1 MKKVLL
7 ALSLFSV
14 ALLGVADTSDYI
26 WNQQFEKKMVKAE
39 AGNLKAQ
46 YDVGNM
52 YLKGQGTTRDAKE
65 AYKWFKKAAEK
76 GYSRAQYK
84 LGYLYHRG
92 EGTKQN
98 HGKGFKWVNKSAQQ
112 SYKPA
117 MYYLGKLYAA
127 GEGVKQD
134 INKALAWHKK
144 SYAAG
149 YNPAKRE
156 IERLEAKL
164 ALQKQRQVA
173 FDPRPTPVAKV
184 VRAKPKAKPRP
195 KPKVKARKVKTV
207 KLNEKIVKD
216 IILSNQWQLKGKPAL
231 LLPSKM
237 TTCKQKLN
245 KLRCESK
252 EMEYNES
259 YGVISYIVQTSF
271 SNFTNRGE
279 FTGEYNKNIT
289 LIFPDDPDD
298 PDLVIPL
305 EYGPQK
311 KELMR
316 CKIMGRDVTCY
327 RGEKREKVTYR
338 KI

>member
-1 MKKVLL
+1 MKKILLVLCL
-7 ALSLFSV
+7 LSV
-14 ALLGVADTSDYI
+14 ASVGVADTSDYI
-26 WNQQFEKKMVKAE
+26 WNQQFEKKMIKAE
-39 AGNLKAQ
+39 TGNLKAQ

-52 YLKGQGTTRDAKE
+52 YLKGQGTAVNAKE
-65 AYKWFKKAAEK
+65 AFKWFKKAAEK

-98 HGKGFKWVNKSAQQ
+98 HSKGFKWVNKSAQQ

-117 MYYLGKLYAA
+117 MYYVGKLYAV
-127 GEGVKQD
+127 GEGVNKN
-134 INKALAWHKK
+134 INKALEWYKK

-156 IERLEAKL
+156 IERLEAKI
-164 ALQKQRQVA
+164 ALQKKREVV
-173 FDPRPTPVAKV
+173 FDPRPVRV
-184 VRAKPKAKPRP
+184 VKPAPRP
-195 KPKVKARKVKTV
+195 KPKPKAKQRVIKTV

-216 IILSNQWQLKGKPAL
+216 ILLSNEWQLKGKPAL
-231 LLPSKM
+231 LLPSSM
-237 TTCKQKLN
+237 TKCKEKAGNL
-245 KLRCESK
+245 LCESK
-252 EMEYNES
+252 ELEYNEP
-259 YGVISYIVQTSF
+259 YGVVSYTMRTTF
-271 SNFTNRGE
+271 SNFSNRGE
-279 FTGEYNKNIT
+279 FTGEYNKFIT

-298 PDLVIPL
+298 PDLIIPL
-305 EYGPQK
+305 DYGTQK

-316 CKIMGRDVTCY
+316 CKVTGRDVTCY